1 MLTVKV
7 NYWAIGVAAVAAL
20 VVSSVWYI
28 ALGDVYLELLQG
40 IDSPAAQADP
50 SVAAVVG
57 QVVRNLV
64 VASVLAYL
72 LRRLQVGTWAGA
84 LGVGLVVWLGFQA
97 MAVLGSVLHE
107 QYPLGLYAIH
117 VGDALA
123 TTLAMALILGAWQ
136 RGPASR
142 GVQR

>member
-1 MLTVKV
+1 MLTAKAS
-7 NYWAIGVAAVAAL
+7 YWAIGVAAVAAL
-20 VVSSVWYI
+20 LVSSVWYI

-40 IDSPAAQADP
+40 IGSPAAQADP
-50 SVAAVVG
+50 SVAAAVG

-72 LRRLQVGTWAGA
+72 LRRLQVANWAGA

-123 TTLAMALILGAWQ
+123 TTLAMALILGAWR
-136 RGPASR
+136 RGPA
-142 GVQR
+142 